1 MNDEHVQQIVAEVI
15 SRLAARLGADGSRGT
30 VITVFTGATVAF
42 SEAIQQVRAFILDG
56 YRIQMVFSQAAEQL
70 FARAVTD
77 ELRGFPHVNS
87 MEPTKWLSAL
97 KETCA
102 VVVPLLSVNTVSKL
116 SMLIADNLA
125 TNLILHA
132 LFMGKT
138 VVASQNGADP
148 TGRGREELGF
158 AKGTPALRGAL
169 TQRLRTLTDYGCHLT
184 DVKGLRDTLNSI
196 ISGSKAAIAIPPDQT
211 SDAPHSTVSHSEKVL
226 TATDIRY
233 AHHLGVTLGISSATV
248 ITPLARDLAM
258 RYGVALSG
266 NNEP

>member
-1 MNDEHVQQIVAEVI
+1 MNDEHVQEIVAEVI

-30 VITVFTGATVAF
+30 VIAVFTGATVAF
-42 SEAIQQVRAFILDG
+42 GEAIQQVRALILDG
-56 YRIQMVFSQAAEQL
+56 YRIQLVFSQAAEQL

-87 MEPTKWLSAL
+87 MEPTKWLSVL
-97 KETCA
+97 KQSRA

-158 AKGTPALRGAL
+158 TKGTPALRDAL
-169 TQRLRTLTDYGCHLT
+169 TKRLRTLTDYGCHLS
-184 DVKGLRDTLNSI
+184 DVKGLRDTLNSS
-196 ISGSKAAIAIPPDQT
+196 ISGSKGPIAVTPDQT
-211 SDAPHSTVSHSEKVL
+211 VKSFNSNFSHSEKML

-233 AHHLGVTLGISSATV
+233 AHHLGVNLRISSATLV
-248 ITPLARDLAM
+248 TPLARDLAM

-266 NNEP
+266 NNES

>member
-1 MNDEHVQQIVAEVI
+1 MNDEYVRQIVAEVI

-30 VITVFTGATVAF
+30 VIAVFTGATVAF
-42 SEAIQQVRAFILDG
+42 GEAIQQVRALILDG
-56 YRIQMVFSQAAEQL
+56 YRIQLVFSQAAEQL

-87 MEPTKWLSAL
+87 MEPTKWLSVL
-97 KETCA
+97 KETRA

-158 AKGTPALRGAL
+158 AKGTPALRDAL

-196 ISGSKAAIAIPPDQT
+196 ISVNKGAIALPPDQT
-211 SDAPHSTVSHSEKVL
+211 SNAPHSTVSHSEKVV

-233 AHHLGVTLGISSATV
+233 ARGLGVNLSISSATL

-258 RYGVALSG
+258 QYGVALSG
-266 NNEP
+266 SNES

>member
-1 MNDEHVQQIVAEVI
+1 MNDEHVQEIVFEVI

-30 VITVFTGATVAF
+30 VIVVFTGATVAF
-42 SEAIQQVRAFILDG
+42 GEAIQQVRVLILDG
-56 YRIQMVFSQAAEQL
+56 YRIQLVFSQAAEQL

-87 MEPTKWLSAL
+87 MEPIKWLSAL

-132 LFMGKT
+132 LFIGKT

-158 AKGTPALRGAL
+158 AQGTPALRDAL

-184 DVKGLRDTLNSI
+184 DVKGLRDSLNSI
-196 ISGSKAAIAIPPDQT
+196 ISESKGPIAVPPDQT
-211 SDAPHSTVSHSEKVL
+211 SNSPHSTFSHSEKMV
-226 TATDIRY
+226 TATDIRWAY
-233 AHHLGVTLGISSATV
+233 RLGENLNISPGTL
-248 ITPLARDLAM
+248 ITPLARDLAIQ
-258 RYGVALSG
+258 YGVALLER
-266 NNEP
+266 NEP